1 MADPAPTTTPGT
13 ATTTAPSSGRR
24 LYWRTTVDERVG
36 DRSIDDRSL
45 EQPPQ
50 AAVVGAKPRVQRA
63 FRVDEAIA
71 TLEHAWQLAA
81 APVPRFIL
89 AREWVGHVLR
99 WMRAIVTDENVRARF
114 TTETVRDPL
123 MSRPVADPL
132 LRMAVGETAYLLRRL
147 QDPLVRELSRATW
160 DKAIQSVRAARVPL
174 LVLNDEFVSFEL
186 AQATTL
192 PTANTNL
199 PNLTPAENHVLAWLQ
214 KYRGDLEDAEARYV
228 IDRRGIA
235 GAIAWEALIDARAS
249 SPRSIGPGK
258 VHLWEFFKTP
268 LAEEVEQAGLVPTRS
283 PDERRKILATRSG
296 SITYIA
302 AIMKAFADIARDH
315 GYSIDCDPS
324 MLANCYNAWNL
335 ANWRTHVAR
344 KEEARDPKSPRAA
357 LTLGNPMGFWVQANL
372 NYLEEGVGVSDRC
385 RTLAA
390 TLTQP
395 GQVPVSS
402 QTSSTAASRR
412 PAPDAKR

>member
-24 LYWRTTVDERVG
+24 LYWRTTVYETVG

-50 AAVVGAKPRVQRA
+50 AEVVGAKPRTQRA

-71 TLEHAWQLAA
+71 TLEQARHLAA
-81 APVPRFIL
+81 APVPRIIL

-99 WMRAIVTDENVRARF
+99 WLRAIVTNENVHARF

-123 MSRPVADPL
+123 MSRSVADPL
-132 LRMAVGETAYLLRRL
+132 LRMAVGEVAYLLRRL
-147 QDPLVRELSRATW
+147 QDPLIRELSQTTW
-160 DKAIQSVRAARVPL
+160 DKSIQSVRAARVPL
-174 LVLNDEFVSFEL
+174 LLLNDEFVSFEL
-186 AQATTL
+186 AEATTL
-192 PTANTNL
+192 PAANTKL

-214 KYRGDLEDAEARYV
+214 KYRGDLEDAEVRFTV
-228 IDRRGIA
+228 DRRGMA
-235 GAIAWEALIDARAS
+235 GAIAWEALFD
-249 SPRSIGPGK
+249 PRSSSRRSTGPAK

-268 LAEEVEQAGLVPTRS
+268 LAEEVEQAGVVPTRS
-283 PDERRKILATRSG
+283 TSERRKILATPNG

-302 AIMKAFADIARDH
+302 AIMKGFADIARDH

-324 MLANCYNAWNL
+324 MLANCYNSWNL
-335 ANWRTHVAR
+335 ANWKTHLAR
-344 KEEARDPKSPRAA
+344 KEEARDPKSARAPLA
-357 LTLGNPMGFWVQANL
+357 LGSPMGFWVQANL

-385 RTLAA
+385 RTAAA
-390 TLTQP
+390 TSTQP

-402 QTSSTAASRR
+402 QTSSTAASQR